1 MGCIVL
7 FIRFICVLMRSLT
20 TDIRSTSSPFCEIL
34 SPEMCN
40 SLFTNIKCVCV
51 LSCCCVLFMALHEC
65 LEILVGHIEDFLD
78 LCNFDL

>member
-7 FIRFICVLMRSLT
+7 FLSSICILMRSLT

-40 SLFTNIKCVCV
+40 SLFTNIKCVWF
-51 LSCCCVLFMALHEC
+51 LSCCYVLFMALHEC
-65 LEILVGHIEDFLD
+65 LEILVSPIEDFLD
-78 LCNFDL
+78 LCDFDL

>member
-7 FIRFICVLMRSLT
+7 FLSSICILMRSLT

-40 SLFTNIKCVCV
+40 SLFTNIKCVWF

-65 LEILVGHIEDFLD
+65 LEILVSSHSGFLD
-78 LCNFDL
+78 LCDFDL